1 MPRILARK
9 MKKTFVK
16 GLSESD
22 SLSEIFELVKIA
34 VHESKGVRRP
44 GLMLGLV
51 DMGTSNEGFIGA
63 FHPVGSNFILM
74 NQTPLK
80 KVSQKNPKLYKPY
93 VFHILLHEYL
103 HSLGMRDED
112 VTRKAVRDISKKL
125 FGNKNVV
132 TQMAKNFNKFFPDFA
147 YPTSK
152 LELGDLKITIVSD
165 FESSSAPYL
174 R

>member
-1 MPRILARK
+1 
-9 MKKTFVK
+9 MKNTFVK
-16 GLSESD
+16 GLSDSD

-51 DMGTSNEGFIGA
+51 DMGTSDAGFVGA
-63 FHPVGSNFILM
+63 FHPVASNFMLM
-74 NQTPLK
+74 NQTPLR

-103 HSLGMRDED
+103 HSLCMHNED
-112 VTRKAVRDISKKL
+112 NTRKTVRDISKKL
-125 FGNKNVV
+125 FGERNVV
-132 TQMAKNFNKFFPDFA
+132 TRMAKDFNKFFPNFVYPSDKFEMGDF
-147 YPTSK
+147 
-152 LELGDLKITIVSD
+152 KITIVSD
-165 FESSSAPYL
+165 FDSSSAPYL